1 MEIKEPILHLVV
13 KVDKS
18 HIEEYDAKG
27 VDGQNLVRSHLY
39 NDADNAN
46 KEGVVVAAPSWSSIK
61 EGDTVYFHHS
71 IVEWREGG
79 NVSESY
85 CLDREE
91 SLYRVPYAPYDYP
104 EPLYSKV
111 YARKDSDGNIHSVG
125 VWYLVKQVR
134 EDFQTTKS
142 GIFLVES
149 IEDTIYASGEVKP
162 KKNFGEVVYG
172 NNDLSEQ
179 YPVEKGDIIIHKPD
193 AEYPIVVDGETL
205 WRVWDKFVIAMDKE
219 LVPQA
224 VGEMILIKKDEEKT
238 TTESGIIVNKDLKTY
253 SSGTVVSISGAAMD
267 KEPSLDVGVKVL
279 FSKSAAQPIEINK
292 EEYHYIEL
300 RKVWA
305 TIQ

>member
-13 KVDKS
+13 RVDSS

-27 VDGQNLVRSHLY
+27 VDGKKIVRSHLY

-46 KEGVVVAAPSWSSIK
+46 KEGVVVAAPSWSNIK
-61 EGDTVYFHHS
+61 KGDTVYFHHS
-71 IVEWREGG
+71 VVEWREGG

-85 CLDREE
+85 CLDKKEG
-91 SLYRVPYAPYDYP
+91 LYRVPYAPYDYP

-111 YARKDSDGNIHSVG
+111 YAHKDNEGNIHSVG

-134 EDFQTTKS
+134 EDFKTTES

-162 KKNFGEVVYG
+162 KKNFGEVVYL
-172 NNDLSEQ
+172 NEDLNWK
-179 YPVEKGDIIIHKPD
+179 YPINKGDVIIHKPD

-205 WRVWDKFVIAMDKE
+205 WRVWDKFVIGMDKQ

-224 VGEMILIKKDEEKT
+224 VGEVILIEKEEDKT
-238 TTESGIIVNKDLKTY
+238 STEGGIIVNEDLNSY
-253 SSGTVVSISGAAMD
+253 SSGKVVSISEEAMH
-267 KEPSLDVGVKVL
+267 KEPSLDVGVGVI
-279 FSKSAAQPIEINK
+279 FSKSAAQPIEIDK
-292 EEYHYIEL
+292 KTYHYIEL
-300 RKVWA
+300 RKIWA
-305 TIQ
+305 TIA

>member
-27 VDGQNLVRSHLY
+27 VDGQNIVRSHLY

-125 VWYLVKQVR
+125 VWYLVKQFR

-172 NNDLSEQ
+172 NDDLSEQ